1 MPETDDCAP
10 VAGPSTS
17 AMSGKFLDS
26 NLSQLEG
33 LRAFSQETLEHE
45 VSRQLDK
52 EISARDRERE
62 LANLK
67 SELQAAE
74 ADLKKHREGLK
85 SIEKRL
91 EELCSAKVFVNSR
104 KCQSLL
110 DEQEKLRIKEA
121 ETRVLKDEI
130 LGELTKLEVVPVEPE
145 IR

>member
-1 MPETDDCAP
+1 
-10 VAGPSTS
+10 
-17 AMSGKFLDS
+17 MSGKFLDS

-130 LGELTKLEVVPVEPE
+130 LGELKKLEVVPVEPE